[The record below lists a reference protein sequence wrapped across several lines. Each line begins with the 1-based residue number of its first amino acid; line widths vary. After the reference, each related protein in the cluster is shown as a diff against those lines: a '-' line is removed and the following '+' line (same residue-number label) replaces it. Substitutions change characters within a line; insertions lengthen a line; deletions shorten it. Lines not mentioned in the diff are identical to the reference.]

1 MNKLGANRSLPTTVC
16 VLLFHRTAEMF
27 IGDYLTY
34 PFHCRPFEANI
45 FSSNL
50 RESRR
55 EKFGRVQALHSRPNH
70 TGCTWLEL
78 LNLVSCYRPRVNS
91 RNDRDEF
98 AGPLNVVIRT
108 YRYVGTYTGRPLLP
122 GPDVCFRA
130 AILLKLVRFA
140 RSLKFLRRKDGF
152 AIDILFSPSVA
163 AIRMSKVAG
172 PRAVGYLAEC
182 SRYAV
187 AMKNCL
193 AIGKSAPLCATIVR
207 TELEVGETLYVHV

>member
-108 YRYVGTYTGRPLLP
+108 YLYVGTYTGRPLLP
-122 GPDVCFRA
+122 GR
-130 AILLKLVRFA
+130 LL
-140 RSLKFLRRKDGF
+140 SRRDSSKACPFCSIVEIPKTKGWIRDRY
-152 AIDILFSPSVA
+152 SV
-163 AIRMSKVAG
+163 
-172 PRAVGYLAEC
+172 
-182 SRYAV
+182 
-187 AMKNCL
+187 
-193 AIGKSAPLCATIVR
+193 
-207 TELEVGETLYVHV
+207 